1 MSPLRQPILINET
14 ASVEEEMME
23 YTLAADPLS
32 GCRKYRRLLLRE
44 PYLKRTA
51 RPSRVT
57 DSRAYQYG
65 SVFSV
70 ARWMLPGLLRLQD
83 FARVRGRCSGLK
95 SAPILPR

>member
-23 YTLAADPLS
+23 YTLATDPLMP
-32 GCRKYRRLLLRE
+32 KYRRLLLRE

-57 DSRAYQYG
+57 DSCAYQYG
-65 SVFSV
+65 SAFSV

-83 FARVRGRCSGLK
+83 FARVRGRCSWLK
-95 SAPILPR
+95 STPILPR